1 MLNKMNEAVNT
12 TINQIGWEENNIQEY
27 STKIRESVEKYNDY
41 EMIEFIP
48 NMLETLKKAIER
60 KRSLEEQLQV
70 LKYIQREN

>member
-12 TINQIGWEENNIQEY
+12 TINQISWEENNIQEF

-60 KRSLEEQLQV
+60 KRSLEEQLQI